1 MFGLYYEQ
9 DKNQRVYRQWQYYYR
24 MITLNICVWCD
35 NQTLTI
41 ETCPKCTS
49 PKIRFILDYEHVL
62 LNRKTESLW
71 VCDNC
76 YYRFRAK
83 YEFKKKRGPTT
94 LTKAQ
99 MHEEISD

>member
-1 MFGLYYEQ
+1 MP
-9 DKNQRVYRQWQYYYR
+9 
-24 MITLNICVWCD
+24 
-35 NQTLTI
+35 I
-41 ETCPKCTS
+41 EKCPKCGS

-76 YYRFRAK
+76 FYRFRTK

-94 LTKAQ
+94 LTKTQ
-99 MHEEISD
+99 MNEDID